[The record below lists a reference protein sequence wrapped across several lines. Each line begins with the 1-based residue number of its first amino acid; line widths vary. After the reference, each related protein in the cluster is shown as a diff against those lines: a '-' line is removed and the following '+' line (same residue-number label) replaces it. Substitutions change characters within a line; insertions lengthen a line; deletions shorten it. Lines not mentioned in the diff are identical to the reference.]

1 MKTLVSLGALG
12 LLVLPQIAEAGWLE
26 KQRKNDPV
34 HSAVAAVAQTGC
46 TVSNVEWDR
55 LYASFGGR
63 EQDGDYHIL
72 KMYEHKELTS
82 KDGGFNVTFTGVA
95 GCP

>member
-1 MKTLVSLGALG
+1 MKRFVSIGVIG
-12 LLVLPQIAEAGWLE
+12 LLSVPQFAEAAWLD
-26 KQRKNDPV
+26 KQRKKDPV
-34 HSAVAAVAQTGC
+34 HEAVAAVAKAGC

-63 EQDGDYHIL
+63 ERDGDYHIL
-72 KMYEHKELTS
+72 KMYEHNELTS